1 VLHSDRS
8 CKPYSIGQVDLKE
21 RLAAETGIRVLLLEA
36 DHSDPRAWSREQAD
50 NRLTAFMESF
60 E

>member
-1 VLHSDRS
+1 
-8 CKPYSIGQVDLKE
+8 VDLKH
-21 RLAAETGIRVLLLEA
+21 RLAAETGIRVMLLEA